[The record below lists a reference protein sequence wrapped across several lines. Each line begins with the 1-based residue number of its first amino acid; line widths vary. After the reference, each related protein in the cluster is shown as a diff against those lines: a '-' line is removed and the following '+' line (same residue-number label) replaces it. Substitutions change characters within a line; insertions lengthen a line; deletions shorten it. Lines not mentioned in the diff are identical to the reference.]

1 MCVDGPDRVD
11 EPCLS
16 KTLYFLKCKCD
27 LMFFF
32 LSTDL

>member
-1 MCVDGPDRVD
+1 MYVDGPDGLA
-11 EPCLS
+11 EPCQS
-16 KTLYFLKCKCD
+16 KTLYFLKYKWD